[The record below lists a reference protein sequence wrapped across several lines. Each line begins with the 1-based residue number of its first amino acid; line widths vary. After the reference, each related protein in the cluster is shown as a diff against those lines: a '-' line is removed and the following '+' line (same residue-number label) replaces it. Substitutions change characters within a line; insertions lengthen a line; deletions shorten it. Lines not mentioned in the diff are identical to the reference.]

1 MSSAGH
7 LHAAATDGKN
17 ALFLLR
23 IERPPVAAASQALY
37 CFAQNCPCLK
47 NCAKLSK
54 TQMHHQKE
62 EARLQDSCAAAL
74 QPPEVQHLGG
84 AAHRHVDS
92 AAVAVHEGASPARP
106 CVQCKVEKTSARDG
120 GQIGTP
126 GRGDGARETGTHGLQ
141 GEDDGTRASE
151 ISCAGSK
158 MGLADGGVGGG
169 VDGRAERETAA
180 LCCSRWWMAGL
191 VCIGVGNGL
200 DFVSLGIT
208 KQSVVTLVGSW
219 SMIANTVLAAYVLG
233 ERTSRLDYVSAGII
247 VAGIA
252 ITVVANRTEEGT
264 QWTVERI
271 MARWGDPLCA
281 AMLACLLVLV
291 VGIAI
296 TLRVDYTRRLRV
308 QVQAGSMLTKPVKVL
323 RVLYVLLGA
332 LVAVFTVLLGKLA
345 SELIM
350 LSLGGNNQ
358 FTGVLSVFLASLFV
372 LSLPLQLF
380 LINLSLSVNTALL
393 HVPAFYVFW
402 NLGSILTGAVF
413 YQEMDTFAPAQWVA
427 FVVGFCILTFG
438 VLLINKSEAQ
448 RAQNS
453 STVVPLPTPERDQAP
468 RLETCDSAGDEERSP
483 RAAGGMSWPAPRAE
497 AEDQKAFDARDAEPE
512 GGGVHKEGGVRGQ
525 SAGESGW
532 EMQ

>member
-1 MSSAGH
+1 
-7 LHAAATDGKN
+7 
-17 ALFLLR
+17 
-23 IERPPVAAASQALY
+23 
-37 CFAQNCPCLK
+37 
-47 NCAKLSK
+47 
-54 TQMHHQKE
+54 MHHQKE
-62 EARLQDSCAAAL
+62 EARLQDSCGAL
-74 QPPEVQHLGG
+74 QPPEVQHLGE

-106 CVQCKVEKTSARDG
+106 CVQCNVGQEKTRAR
-120 GQIGTP
+120 
-126 GRGDGARETGTHGLQ
+126 HGLQ
-141 GEDDGTRASE
+141 SEDDGTRASE

-169 VDGRAERETAA
+169 VDARAEREAAA

-453 STVVPLPTPERDQAP
+453 SSVVPLPTPEIDQAP

-483 RAAGGMSWPAPRAE
+483 RAAGGMPWPAPRAE
-497 AEDQKAFDARDAEPE
+497 ADQKAFDARHPEPE
-512 GGGVHKEGGVRGQ
+512 GGGVYKEGGMRGQ
-525 SAGESGW
+525 SAGENGW